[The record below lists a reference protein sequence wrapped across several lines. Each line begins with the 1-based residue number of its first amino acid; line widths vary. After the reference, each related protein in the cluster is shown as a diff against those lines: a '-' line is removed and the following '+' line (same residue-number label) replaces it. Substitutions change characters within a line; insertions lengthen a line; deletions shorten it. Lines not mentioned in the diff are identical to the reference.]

1 LKHRTHRLR
10 RALAAVTLG
19 VGALGGIVLG
29 ATSTAGAATTTKA
42 MITSTT
48 KTLGTWVGTT
58 QAAGTVTIKLT
69 AAGTFNAKTITL
81 KATNTPATHTVVK
94 WSTAKVTS
102 TGAIVHT
109 TVTGLGTTTITIT
122 VTSKATG
129 SPATILVHTV
139 RYTTNAATENARK
152 IVVTPASTGVTFTPT
167 TVSNATYPQ
176 GAPTAPKT
184 IHLMNLTARP
194 VPPIGEG
201 TKGRAVGSWLLT
213 LTAGTTSTASTRG
226 VLKGSHVQITLEPH
240 GGVSHCATTNT
251 VVFSGTPKLT
261 VTTKHTTHVTSTPK
275 VSASL
280 SGNNGCTGFFAP
292 NVLTV
297 TFTSTVHF
305 NHATGMITI
314 LITTVKYSVAPK
326 TTNGTVTVSESFYK
340 NSTTKT
346 GLRKTTGSPAV
357 ESTNAVV
364 SHAYVMANTPTVTI
378 APKSFD
384 APISPISIVESVAG
398 TVPKGYVC
406 ITLGGSTRATAP
418 GWKNTTTNTTLTST
432 TPMTFN
438 ATSKLTLKVA
448 SGNATASAPAYVT
461 TGKTSARIVFKVTS
475 ASTTGKPSTFTLS
488 ELAVNDYST
497 TFTAMPLVTAWYSTS
512 TSCARTKTVSPTD
525 NVAVAFKTGR
535 VSQQIYG
542 ATADA
547 TAAAEVEH
555 VYGRPGF
562 SCPTTLGGHHPMLL
576 ARDTFYSDALASQYL
591 AAYLNT
597 GTLLTHPK
605 SLPSVTE
612 SALKFE
618 GITTVYVIGGPL
630 AVSTTVVA
638 QLQTQ
643 PVYKC
648 GGRALTLTATGSEK
662 FIKVERVAGPT
673 EYATAQV
680 IAERVPK
687 ATIFQMDA
695 QNAYANGKTFND
707 TTGTESSKP
716 LKSGKLVTAILATGN
731 GFQDAM
737 SASALSY
744 ATHMP
749 VILTTPG
756 KLSPQAIST
765 LQTLNVQQ
773 VFLMGGPLAVSNA
786 VVTQLE
792 AMTVSVL
799 RIAGKTYTDT
809 AVELAKFELS
819 TFTTGGLGWY
829 QGVPNRT
836 AHGCTTANA
845 TQFTAMAARGT
856 FFTDGLAGAVLESCG
871 TKFGTFFGE
880 ATRMP
885 LFETFNPSTVGAP
898 LTAFLKLVGIGGTGI
913 TTTTGTVHFNN
924 LLVLGGPLA
933 VNPSTIAAM
942 ETDLKS

>member
-1 LKHRTHRLR
+1 MKHRTHRLR

-29 ATSTAGAATTTKA
+29 ATGVAGAATMTKA
-42 MITSTT
+42 TISSTT

-69 AAGTFNAKTITL
+69 AAGTFNTKTIAL
-81 KATNTPATHTVVK
+81 KATNTPGTHTVVK
-94 WSTAKVTS
+94 WTTAKVTS

-129 SPATILVHTV
+129 SAGTILVHTV
-139 RYTTNAATENARK
+139 RYTTNATTENARK
-152 IVVTPASTGVTFTPT
+152 VLVTPASTGVTFTPK

-184 IHLMNLTARP
+184 IQLQNLTMRP

-201 TKGRAVGSWLLT
+201 TTARPVGSWMLT
-213 LTAGTTSTASTRG
+213 LTAGATGKAGTRG
-226 VLKGSHVQITLEPH
+226 VLKGSHVKITLEPH
-240 GGVSHCATTNT
+240 TTRTPKSTCPGTNT
-251 VVFSGTPKLT
+251 VAFDGTPKLT

-297 TFTSTVHF
+297 TFTNTVHF
-305 NHATGMITI
+305 NHTTGEITI

-326 TTNGTVTVSESFYK
+326 TTIGTVTVSESFFK

-346 GLRKTTGSPAV
+346 GLLHTTGSPAV
-357 ESTNAVV
+357 SSTNAVV
-364 SHAYVMANTPTVTI
+364 SHAYVMANTPPVTI

-398 TVPKGYVC
+398 SVPKGYVC
-406 ITLGGSTRATAP
+406 VSLYNSTRATAP
-418 GWKNTTTNTTLTST
+418 GWKNTTTYGTYATGE
-432 TPMTFN
+432 MHFN
-438 ATSKLTLKVA
+438 AASKLTLKVA
-448 SGNATASAPAYVT
+448 SGNATASGAAFVT
-461 TGKTSARIVFKVTS
+461 SGPTPYKIVFKVTS
-475 ASTTGKPSTFTLS
+475 ASTTGKKSTFTLS
-488 ELAVNDYST
+488 GLAVNDLT
-497 TFTAMPLVTAWYSTS
+497 TSMTKMPLVTAWYASS
-512 TSCARTKTVSPTD
+512 TSCTHTKGTAPTD
-525 NVAVAFKTGR
+525 NVAVAFTTGH
-535 VSQQIYG
+535 VSPVIYG

-547 TAAAEVEH
+547 TAVAEVEH
-555 VYGRPGF
+555 VYGPTPF
-562 SCPTTLGGHHPMLL
+562 SCPTTFNGHHPMLL

-597 GTLLTHPK
+597 GTLLTHPS

-618 GITTVYVIGGPL
+618 GVTTVYVIGGPL

-638 QLQTQ
+638 QVQTV

-648 GGRALTLTATGSEK
+648 GGRALTLTATGAEK

-673 EYATAQV
+673 EYATAMA
-680 IAERVPK
+680 ISERVPK
-687 ATIFQMDA
+687 TTVFFKDA
-695 QNAYANGKTFND
+695 QNAYANAKTFND

-716 LKSGKLVTAILATGN
+716 LKSGPLRTAILATGT

-744 ATHMP
+744 ATHIP
-749 VILTTPG
+749 VLLTTPG
-756 KLSPQAIST
+756 KLSSQAISAI
-765 LQTLNVQQ
+765 QTLNIQQ

-792 AMTVSVL
+792 ALTVSVL

-809 AVELAKFELS
+809 AVELAKFELGTTNGGLDWDQS
-819 TFTTGGLGWY
+819 TACRTTLTFTLM
-829 QGVPNRT
+829 
-836 AHGCTTANA
+836 
-845 TQFTAMAARGT
+845 TAMVARGT

-871 TKFGTFFGE
+871 TAHGTFTGA

-885 LFETFNPSTVGAP
+885 LLETLNPSTVGAP
-898 LTAFLKLVGIGGTGI
+898 LTAYLKKAGIGGTGV
-913 TTTTGTVHFNN
+913 TSGTGEYIAH
-924 LLVLGGPLA
+924 LVILGGPLA
-933 VNPSTIAAM
+933 VNPATIAAM
-942 ETDLKS
+942 QTDVKS